1 MDQIF
6 LLLITI
12 LPTIALLI
20 FFIFSDKFVEPKKTV
35 FQTFILGMFII
46 APLEISHTFIDLVL
60 GDDFVFDPFLKAFFQ
75 AAFLEE
81 FFKFCVLFYFCS
93 TFTHFNEPMDGI
105 VYGITASLGF
115 AFYENI
121 TYVYFADTFRDSLEI
136 AWARA
141 FTAVPSH
148 AFDGVIMGFFI
159 GRYYF
164 IKKGKNINL
173 SLALVIPILFHGTY
187 DWVLME
193 ESINYKLMYLVI
205 ILEIALTVFL
215 YKSLSIQQK
224 TKIKES
230 QIRFR

>member
-6 LLLITI
+6 LFLITI
-12 LPTIALLI
+12 LPTIALLV
-20 FFIFSDKFVEPKKTV
+20 FFIFSDKFIEPKKTV

-46 APLEISHTFIDLVL
+46 APLEISYTFIDLVL
-60 GDDFVFDPFLKAFFQ
+60 GEDFVFHPFFRAFFK
-75 AAFLEE
+75 ASFLEE

-121 TYVYFADTFRDSLEI
+121 TYVYFAETLIDSLEI

-164 IKKGKNINL
+164 LKKNKNLNL
-173 SLALVIPILFHGTY
+173 SLALIVPILFHGTY
-187 DWVLME
+187 DWVLMD
-193 ESINYKLMYLVI
+193 ESINYKLMYVVI
-205 ILEIALTVFL
+205 IFEIVLTVIL
-215 YKSLSIQQK
+215 YRSLSIQQK
-224 TKIKES
+224 TKITETQK
-230 QIRFR
+230 RFR